1 MLALFNFWI
10 KAGSQHSQAETI
22 SSLRICN
29 VAALVFSLT
38 LLAQIPLM
46 LFYWHQGGQLQCL
59 INLLAIFLCPV
70 VIWLNQCGH
79 FLWAK
84 GVLIAIFITY
94 LIATS
99 IYLGPDA
106 NVNYFFLLGV
116 FTSPFIF
123 ESEVQTVS
131 RSLIVLFSAL
141 TVIFGFMPEELNY
154 LHSPYVQMVGISNL
168 INLTLGGLLCAFFIQ
183 RNNQIEKNKL
193 KLEKSR
199 SETLLLNILPSTIAL
214 RLKESTKPVADYFD
228 QASILFADISNF
240 TELSCYISA
249 LKLVKLL
256 NEIYSEFDLVLAR
269 YHLEKIKTMGDEIM
283 AVCGVPEIDNCHAK
297 QACLCA
303 LQLQQSFTQL
313 CITHHL
319 NNGLRIGI
327 NTGPVVAGVIGKS
340 KFSYDLW
347 GEAVNL
353 ASRMESYGQTHKI
366 QISDSTYKLI
376 KNDFICRPRGK
387 ITVKGVGSVYSYWL
401 LAEKRHTVKSKID
414 TSLMIQ

>member
-1 MLALFNFWI
+1 MLTLFHSWI

-29 VAALVFSLT
+29 IAALVLCLT

-46 LFYWHQGGQLQCL
+46 FFYWHQGGDLQCL
-59 INLLAIFLCPV
+59 INLLAIVLCPLV
-70 VIWLNQCGH
+70 VWLNHLGLM
-79 FLWAK
+79 LWAK
-84 GVLIAIFITY
+84 CFLIANFISY

-99 IYLGPDA
+99 LYLGPDA

-123 ESEVQTVS
+123 ETEVPTLS
-131 RSLIVLFSAL
+131 RSVILLFSAL
-141 TVIFGFMPEELNY
+141 TVIFGLLPTELDY
-154 LHSPYVQMVGISNL
+154 LQSPYVQLVSSSNL
-168 INLTLGGLLCAFFIQ
+168 INLAFGGVLCAFFIQ
-183 RNNQIEKNKL
+183 HNKQIEKNKL
-193 KLEKSR
+193 KLEKAR
-199 SETLLLNILPSTIAL
+199 SEKLLLNILPLTIAQ
-214 RLKESTKPVADYFD
+214 RLKVSSKPVADYFD

-240 TELSCYISA
+240 SELSRYISA
-249 LKLVKLL
+249 LKLVTLL
-256 NEIYSEFDLVLAR
+256 NEIYSEFDLILAR

-283 AVCGVPEIDNCHAK
+283 AVCGVPERDDCNAR
-297 QACLCA
+297 QACRCA
-303 LQLQQSFTQL
+303 LQLQQSFAQL

-319 NNGLRIGI
+319 SNGLRIGI

-366 QISDSTYKLI
+366 QITDNTYRLV
-376 KNDFICRPRGK
+376 KNDFICHPRGK
-387 ITVKGVGSVYSYWL
+387 ITVKGAGQVSSYWL
-401 LAEKRHTVKSKID
+401 LAEKYHN
-414 TSLMIQ
+414 